1 MAKLTITGAK
11 AIINESIF
19 RAKCEEHAS
28 QMKTN
33 AIRKAPKDTSPR
45 RDNIVLKEQGIKKE
59 TVSDGAR
66 VYMDTDAVYYG
77 PYQELGWDQNGYH
90 PGKFFM
96 ESAFELECAKAG
108 VEASKL
114 MKDALT
120 ITSSNGYDIVEYRRI
135 GGKTVKGAYKK

>member
-33 AIRKAPKDTSPR
+33 AVRKAPKDTGK
-45 RDNIVLKEQGIKKE
+45 LKAEGIKKE
-59 TVSDGAR
+59 TVSDGSR
-66 VYMDTDAVYYG
+66 VYLDTNAVYYG
-77 PYQELGWDQNGYH
+77 VYQELGWNQNGHH

>member
-33 AIRKAPKDTSPR
+33 AIRKAPKDTGK
-45 RDNIVLKEQGIKKE
+45 LKAQGIQKE

-66 VYMDTDAVYYG
+66 VYMDVNDVHYG
-77 PYQELGWDQNGYH
+77 PYQELGWNQGGHH

-96 ESAFELECAKAG
+96 ESAFQLECAKAG

-120 ITSSNGYDIVEYRRI
+120 ITGSNGHDIVEYRRV
-135 GGKTVKGAYKK
+135 GGKIVKGAYK

>member
-1 MAKLTITGAK
+1 MAKLKIIGAK
-11 AIINESIF
+11 AILNEVAF
-19 RAKCEEHAS
+19 REKCEEHAS

-33 AIRKAPKDTSPR
+33 AIRYAPR
-45 RDNIVLKEQGIKKE
+45 RTGLLKESGIKKE
-59 TVSDGAR
+59 
-66 VYMDTDAVYYG
+66 DTDAGSTVFLDTESVEYG
-77 PYQELGWDQNGYH
+77 LYQELGWQDRSGQKH

-120 ITSSNGYDIVEYRRI
+120 IASSNGQDIVEYRKI
-135 GGKTVKGAYKK
+135 GGKVVKGAYKK